1 MFKEK
6 WVLVWV
12 ELRMNGERENSLPV
26 IIERER
32 EKKKI
37 EAKKV
42 VMCTVTS
49 FVACIY
55 VGFRLHFA
63 AYRVFLQLGTFGSL
77 DFERIIHTF
86 HTLCAL
92 VYLIPLSFWGKTH
105 SSVISITS
113 QMM

>member
-12 ELRMNGERENSLPV
+12 ELRMNGERENFLPV

-63 AYRVFLQLGTFGSL
+63 STRDTFGSL

-92 VYLIPLSFWGKTH
+92 VYLIPLSFFSRGEKPTAVSFLSH
-105 SSVISITS
+105 LK
-113 QMM
+113 

>member
-1 MFKEK
+1 VFKEK

-42 VMCTVTS
+42 VMCTV
-49 FVACIY
+49 
-55 VGFRLHFA
+55 
-63 AYRVFLQLGTFGSL
+63 
-77 DFERIIHTF
+77 
-86 HTLCAL
+86 
-92 VYLIPLSFWGKTH
+92 
-105 SSVISITS
+105 
-113 QMM
+113 